1 MISVLLAED
10 QAMVRGALVALLELE
25 GDIQVV
31 ATVATGEEV
40 VPTALRLR
48 PAVALLDIEL
58 PGMDGLR
65 AAAALRKVLPSC
77 RVLMLT
83 TFGRVG
89 YLRRAM
95 TAGVSGFLLK
105 DAPSAELAHA
115 IRRVMAGERVV
126 DPGLA
131 LTALSAGDNPLTAR
145 EREVLAAA
153 VDGATLADIA
163 AQLDLSEGTV
173 RNHMSVAI
181 QKLGCRNRIEAAR
194 LAEKKGWL

>member
-25 GDIQVV
+25 GDIHVV
-31 ATVATGEEV
+31 GSVAAGDEV

-48 PAVALLDIEL
+48 PDVALLDIEL
-58 PGMDGLR
+58 PGIDGLR
-65 AAAALRKVLPSC
+65 AATALRKVLPCC

-105 DAPSAELAHA
+105 DAPSAELAQA

-131 LTALSAGDNPLTAR
+131 LTALSVGDNPLTPR

-153 VDGATLADIA
+153 MEGATLADIA

-173 RNHMSVAI
+173 RNHVSVAI

>member
-31 ATVATGEEV
+31 GSVASGEEV
-40 VPTALRLR
+40 VPAALRLR
-48 PAVALLDIEL
+48 PAVVLLDIEL
-58 PGMDGLR
+58 PGVDGLR

-131 LTALSAGDNPLTAR
+131 LTALSAGDNPLTSR

-153 VDGATLADIA
+153 MDGATLADIA

-173 RNHMSVAI
+173 RNHVSIAI
-181 QKLGCRNRIEAAR
+181 QKLGCRNRVEAAR